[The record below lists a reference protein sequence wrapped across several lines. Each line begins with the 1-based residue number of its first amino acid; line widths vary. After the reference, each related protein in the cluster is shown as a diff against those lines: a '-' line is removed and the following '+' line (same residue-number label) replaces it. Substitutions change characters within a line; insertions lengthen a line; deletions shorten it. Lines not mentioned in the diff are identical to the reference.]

1 MKSEE
6 GVANAD
12 PKEENEEDGDSQILL
27 DELNMRR
34 QKHLAL
40 LARKASL
47 LRTHEGASKRSD
59 EHGVPN
65 DSPSVDGTNSIYDD
79 SPLLHRSET
88 ILRSYS
94 RTMPPLESAHPS
106 DAHTTFLLSYEVL
119 ETRATSAVL
128 MVNATVSAT
137 VWCRAVLAGKRVD
150 ATALRLN
157 HRGRN
162 VPRGQAEFFL
172 VAGLRPA
179 TRYEAVCVGT
189 SPAGI
194 PPEAE
199 GRRVAF
205 RTATA
210 RVRARAWREGGTVAV
225 ELAGTLELAGRCVAL
240 DAECRNRGDFGSSGR
255 DRGTGGAGRRSAL
268 LRLRRESGVH
278 ALHAVDGGGNG

>member
-40 LARKASL
+40 LAQKASL

-255 DRGTGGAGRRSAL
+255 DRGTGGAGRRGAL
-268 LRLRRESGVH
+268 LRLR
-278 ALHAVDGGGNG
+278 